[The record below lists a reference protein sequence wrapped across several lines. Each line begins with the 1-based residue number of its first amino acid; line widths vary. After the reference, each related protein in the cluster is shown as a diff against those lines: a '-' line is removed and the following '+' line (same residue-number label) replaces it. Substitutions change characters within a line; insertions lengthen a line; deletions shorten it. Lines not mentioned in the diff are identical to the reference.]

1 LAIAILVTVRRALH
15 LRARASALA
24 DWLAAEA
31 VDLERDQR
39 ILGAQL
45 RELALSLELLGQR
58 LGPALQLVA
67 SPVAVPG
74 IWWALRRLRGKPL
87 RRR

>member
-1 LAIAILVTVRRALH
+1 VRRALR
-15 LRARASALA
+15 LRARAGALA

-31 VDLERDQR
+31 VALERDQR
-39 ILGAQL
+39 ILNAQL

-67 SPVAVPG
+67 SPMAGPG
-74 IWWALRRLRGKPL
+74 IWWALRRLRGKPFK
-87 RRR
+87 RR